1 MLGTWMWAPI
11 KINTTNQSTKPS
23 INKSISPASRLV
35 RNHDTSNLEKHKDLK
50 TILNVR
56 SIGPLYMVLRKKSD
70 HGMLTMYFAD
80 HKLLTFKYLN
90 QGPILHLSSATTQ

>member
-1 MLGTWMWAPI
+1 MWAPI
-11 KINTTNQSTKPS
+11 KINTTNQS
-23 INKSISPASRLV
+23 INKSISPALRLV
-35 RNHDTSNLEKHKDLK
+35 RNHDTSNLEKHKDYKDLK

-90 QGPILHLSSATTQ
+90 QGPILHLSSATSQ